1 MSLWQHKN
9 IHKKHLLWAKLFGFC
24 LLFHLIF
31 LFWIFCVYRDNSYIL
46 SISVNKN
53 MDYSTPIMFVPLGV
67 QTTSRPQIVTQKK
80 PIPKKPAVHIKPAIE
95 KKVAVTEV
103 KKPTTIA
110 AVAPSSSA
118 KASKDTSALAA
129 NVKKMTPPA
138 PAVAVKKP
146 EEIKKE
152 LPKIETP
159 AVVNKIEEVKKVAAI
174 ETPKPIPAQKETP
187 QPPIAQALDIEQTIV
202 PQSYA
207 EATESRPVIPENAH
221 ISHNYREV
229 EALRRGAQLQKELVQ
244 KWKPPIGVS
253 PECMCEIS
261 FCVNTSGG
269 IENLKM
275 VKNSGVV
282 MYDISARQALFAM
295 KMPQWTHGKP
305 LIISFKQ

>member
-67 QTTSRPQIVTQKK
+67 PTTSRPQVVASKK
-80 PIPKKPAVHIKPAIE
+80 PIPPKPTVHIKPPVE
-95 KKVAVTEV
+95 KKIVAPEI

-110 AVAPSSSA
+110 AAAP
-118 KASKDTSALAA
+118 
-129 NVKKMTPPA
+129 KKIEEKKQPTAEPKKVTPPA
-138 PAVAVKKP
+138 STVDVK
-146 EEIKKE
+146 
-152 LPKIETP
+152 
-159 AVVNKIEEVKKVAAI
+159 KIEEVKKELPKVEPPKKPEPVAQKPQPV
-174 ETPKPIPAQKETP
+174 TPAPAQKEIA
-187 QPPIAQALDIEQTIV
+187 QPSIAQALDIEQTIV
-202 PQSYA
+202 P
-207 EATESRPVIPENAH
+207 VVPENAH

-261 FCVNTSGG
+261 FCVNISGG

-275 VKNSGVV
+275 VKNSGVM